1 MKSTGKRTHEV
12 FGISNTILPDSYVD
26 RGELDEVLQIFLER
40 KNHIALRGESK
51 CGKSWIRQN
60 NIPEAIVVQCRF
72 GRKITDIYTDAL
84 SQIDIKLTVEES
96 SNNNLKGS
104 IEASGT
110 IGGKLLAAVGF
121 KATVEGEQGTQEKR
135 VNVGHDIN
143 DLRFVAELI
152 KVSGRRLVVEDF
164 HYLSVEQRKYF
175 SADLKA
181 LWDYGCFVVI
191 IGVWSQNNMLTSLNP
206 DLTGRIQDIS
216 IYWETEDLEKVI
228 EKGSNALGIR
238 FGDNLV
244 EMLTQNCY
252 GNVGILQSLLLKTLD
267 EAGIY
272 IQQNPPRMVSDIS
285 FFERAANKY
294 ASDLNARY
302 LSFAE
307 VLSAGMRTRNNNTG
321 IYAHAMAV
329 IVEAEDSKLIKG
341 LHLDE
346 IYQKAHSRQPRIIRA
361 NMRTVLKK
369 LEELQVDDEG
379 RGLVIDYDE
388 AEDKIIAVDRQLL
401 FYRKFL
407 TAKWPWEDMIS
418 EIEENREEAGN

>member
-1 MKSTGKRTHEV
+1 
-12 FGISNTILPDSYVD
+12 
-26 RGELDEVLQIFLER
+26 
-40 KNHIALRGESK
+40 
-51 CGKSWIRQN
+51 
-60 NIPEAIVVQCRF
+60 
-72 GRKITDIYTDAL
+72 
-84 SQIDIKLTVEES
+84 
-96 SNNNLKGS
+96 
-104 IEASGT
+104 
-110 IGGKLLAAVGF
+110 
-121 KATVEGEQGTQEKR
+121 
-135 VNVGHDIN
+135 
-143 DLRFVAELI
+143 
-152 KVSGRRLVVEDF
+152 
-164 HYLSVEQRKYF
+164 
-175 SADLKA
+175 
-181 LWDYGCFVVI
+181 
-191 IGVWSQNNMLTSLNP
+191 MLTSLNP

-216 IYWETEDLEKVI
+216 IYWEKEDLEKVI

-307 VLSAGMRTRNNNTG
+307 ALSAGMRTRNNNTG

-329 IVEAEDSKLIKG
+329 IVEAEDSKLING

-418 EIEENREEAGN
+418 EIEESGEELGR